1 MHHWEINVANT
12 QLQQVSA
19 NYALVLQQI
28 NTISYARNDEIGH
41 LREAVRALMNST
53 EMLSAVC
60 STLLRDA
67 NVDK

>member
-1 MHHWEINVANT
+1 MYLWQINTANT

-19 NYALVLQQI
+19 NYSIVLQQI
-28 NTISYARNDEIGH
+28 NTIPYARTDEIGR

-60 STLLRDA
+60 STLLSDA
-67 NVDK
+67 KVDK